1 VIDWKLAGQ
10 VARGVSNLQPGG
22 DPEPFRLLD
31 GPAAESERL
40 VRAYTGLSAE
50 QLPVPEAV
58 DRAGWI
64 DANLVSLEA
73 VLEPAA
79 RRLAG
84 GLGPVGFMAG
94 SILGLEAGAIS
105 GFLAGR
111 VLGQYE
117 FPVLRPDAP
126 ARLLFVAPNL
136 GQAARSL
143 DAPPDQL
150 LRWVAL
156 HETTHALQF
165 GGVPWLRSYLAG
177 LVQELL
183 DGLDIQAGGLFDLK
197 LPDLSRFAD
206 LSKLTDVSRLRE
218 LGEELKEG
226 GLISFGLSPERKDL
240 LERAQSFMALLE
252 GYAEHVMDAVGADL
266 LEDLPAMRSA
276 LERRRREKSG
286 FLRLLER
293 LIGMDLKMRQYE
305 QGKAFCDAVVGL
317 GGIEALNRAWSGPE
331 ALPTSAELD
340 DALAWLARTERLG
353 LGPRT
358 A

>member
-10 VARGVSNLQPGG
+10 VARGVSNLQPAG

-50 QLPVPEAV
+50 GLPVPEAV

-84 GLGPVGFMAG
+84 GLGPVGFVAG

-136 GQAARSL
+136 AAAARSL
-143 DAPPDQL
+143 DAPPEQL

-165 GGVPWLRSYLAG
+165 GGVPWLRGHIAG
-177 LVQELL
+177 LVHEMLGALEVDAKQLMRR
-183 DGLDIQAGGLFDLK
+183 
-197 LPDLSRFAD
+197 LPDLSDVKGFVARVREDGFATVVVGD
-206 LSKLTDVSRLRE
+206 EHRE
-218 LGEELKEG
+218 LLD
-226 GLISFGLSPERKDL
+226 RVQ
-240 LERAQSFMALLE
+240 AFMAVLE
-252 GYAEHVMDAVGADL
+252 GYAEHVMDVTGAQVLD
-266 LEDLPAMRSA
+266 DLPALRSA
-276 LERRRREKSG
+276 MQKRRRDRSG
-286 FLRLLER
+286 FMRLLEK
-293 LIGMDLKMRQYE
+293 LLGMDLKLRQYE
-305 QGKAFCDAVVGL
+305 QGKAFCDGVVARA
-317 GGIEALNRAWSGPE
+317 GIDGLNRVWTGPG
-331 ALPTSAELD
+331 ALPTVAELKD
-340 DALAWLARTERLG
+340 PAGWLARTERPEL
-353 LGPRT
+353 RRS

>member
-1 VIDWKLAGQ
+1 
-10 VARGVSNLQPGG
+10 
-22 DPEPFRLLD
+22 
-31 GPAAESERL
+31 
-40 VRAYTGLSAE
+40 
-50 QLPVPEAV
+50 
-58 DRAGWI
+58 
-64 DANLVSLEA
+64 

-165 GGVPWLRSYLAG
+165 GGVPWLRGHIAG
-177 LVQELL
+177 LVHEMLGALEVDAKQLMRR
-183 DGLDIQAGGLFDLK
+183 
-197 LPDLSRFAD
+197 LPDLSDVKGFVARVREDGFA
-206 LSKLTDVSRLRE
+206 TVVV
-218 LGEELKEG
+218 GEEHR
-226 GLISFGLSPERKDL
+226 GLLDSVQ
-240 LERAQSFMALLE
+240 AFMAVLE
-252 GYAEHVMDAVGADL
+252 GYAEHVMDVTGAQVLD
-266 LEDLPAMRSA
+266 DLPALRSGIQGSRPPPPPPPPHPPPPPRPLGLPA
-276 LERRRREKSG
+276 PAGEAARDGPQAAPVRAGQGVLRRRGRPRRDRRSEP
-286 FLRLLER
+286 
-293 LIGMDLKMRQYE
+293 
-305 QGKAFCDAVVGL
+305 GL
-317 GGIEALNRAWSGPE
+317 GGSGAAPDGGRARGPGG
-331 ALPTSAELD
+331 
-340 DALAWLARTERLG
+340 LARPYRAARVAPLRLV
-353 LGPRT
+353 RT
-358 A
+358 RVLYRTKSRRLYGSFTCVRDGAATKSKRAL